1 MPAGESPLC
10 ASGHAADDKHEFRV
24 GDSGTPTAI
33 IANQILFY
41 MLEHLPISVS
51 VAFVLVTL
59 LTFVL
64 FRRIV
69 SQAVTPR
76 TRQLVNTIT
85 WTMLVWLSVQGVVSY
100 SGVYS
105 NNLDALP
112 PRIFLFGVLP
122 ALIVIMATFVTPSGR
137 QFVDSLDLF
146 QVTSLHTIRILVEL
160 ILWWLFLETAVP
172 EVMTFEGRNLD
183 IIAGLTAPI
192 VAWLGVRKNMLT
204 RSTMIIWN
212 FICLGLLFNIV
223 IIAVLAVPSP
233 LQKLAFDQP
242 NKAVL
247 YFPFSWL
254 PAFVVPAVL
263 FCHLVAIRQL
273 LRGTK

>member
-1 MPAGESPLC
+1 
-10 ASGHAADDKHEFRV
+10 
-24 GDSGTPTAI
+24 
-33 IANQILFY
+33 
-41 MLEHLPISVS
+41 MLEHLPISLS
-51 VAFVLVTL
+51 IAFTLVTV

-69 SQAVTPR
+69 SQARTPR
-76 TRQLVNTIT
+76 TRQLSRAIT
-85 WTMLVWLSVQGVVSY
+85 WGILLWLVLQGGLSF

-105 NNLDALP
+105 ESLNALP
-112 PRIFLFGVLP
+112 PRIFVFGILP
-122 ALIVIMATFVTPSGR
+122 ALIVIVATFVTPSGK
-137 QFVDSLDLF
+137 QFLDSLDLF

-160 ILWWLFLETAVP
+160 VLWWLFLEAAIP
-172 EVMTFEGRNLD
+172 KVMTFEGRNLD

-192 VAWLGVRKNMLT
+192 VAWLGVRKGMLT

-223 IIAVLAVPSP
+223 IIAVLDLPSP

-242 NKAVL
+242 NRAVL

-263 FCHLVAIRQL
+263 FCHLTAIRQL
-273 LRGTK
+273 LMGSKRV